1 MGESKYAQYYEE
13 YLRSG
18 YSIRKFSREHDLS
31 YYGLRDYVRSQK
43 DSSLN
48 VTVIKADNSENNSE
62 DVVNNKTINIPVTI
76 CKNDLKLITNVNNE
90 VELRMI
96 LEVLKNV

>member
-1 MGESKYAQYYEE
+1 MGESKYARYYEE

-18 YSIRKFSREHDLS
+18 YSIRRFSREHDLS

-48 VTVIKADNSENNSE
+48 VTVIKAENSEHNN
-62 DVVNNKTINIPVTI
+62 VVDNKTINIPVTI